1 MFDEKVI
8 LTRLQNG
15 ESIGDIA
22 EELTDML
29 NKVNHKYEDSKRVAE
44 EAKRKR
50 EASKRSELKALV
62 QMIGKWYNDYIAT
75 TEEEKVVFSQ
85 ALQGT
90 DIEDMIGLFEG
101 MHEIIVPL
109 LSVVDPPVQKKE
121 KKVQETTDDVIS
133 AFLKDMGWEK
143 EKYPRE

>member
-75 TEEEKVVFSQ
+75 TEEEKAVFSQ

-121 KKVQETTDDVIS
+121 KKIQKNTDDVIS
-133 AFLKDMGWEK
+133 AFLKDMGW
-143 EKYPRE
+143 

>member
-15 ESIGDIA
+15 ESVEAIA
-22 EELTDML
+22 KELTDVL
-29 NKVNHKYEDSKRVAE
+29 NKANHKYEDTKRAAE

-75 TEEEKVVFSQ
+75 TEEEKVAFGE
-85 ALQGT
+85 ALQEA
-90 DIEDMIGLFEG
+90 DIEEVIGLFEG
-101 MHEIIVPL
+101 IHEIIVPL
-109 LSVVDPPVQKKE
+109 LSVIDPPVQKKE
-121 KKVQETTDDVIS
+121 KKVQKKDTDDVINT
-133 AFLKDMGWEK
+133 FLKQMGW
-143 EKYPRE
+143 

>member
-15 ESIGDIA
+15 ESVEDIA

-50 EASKRSELKALV
+50 EASKRSEFKALV

-75 TEEEKVVFSQ
+75 SEEEKVAFGQ
-85 ALQGT
+85 ALQEA
-90 DIEDMIGLFEG
+90 DIEGMIELFEG
-101 MHEIIVPL
+101 VHEIVVPL
-109 LSVVDPPVQKKE
+109 LEVIDLPAQKKE
-121 KKVQETTDDVIS
+121 KKVQKNTDDVIS
-133 AFLKDMGWEK
+133 AFLKDMGW
-143 EKYPRE
+143 

>member
-15 ESIGDIA
+15 ESVEDIA
-22 EELTDML
+22 KELTDVL
-29 NKVNHKYEDSKRVAE
+29 NKANHKYEDTKREAE
-44 EAKRKR
+44 KAKQKR
-50 EASKRSELKALV
+50 EASKRSELKALA
-62 QMIGKWYNDYIAT
+62 QMAGKWYNDYIAT

-121 KKVQETTDDVIS
+121 KKIQKNTDDVIS
-133 AFLKDMGWEK
+133 AFLKDMGW
-143 EKYPRE
+143 

>member
-15 ESIGDIA
+15 ESVEDIA
-22 EELTDML
+22 KELTDVL
-29 NKVNHKYEDSKRVAE
+29 NKANHKYEDTKRAAE

-75 TEEEKVVFSQ
+75 TEEEKVAFGE
-85 ALQGT
+85 ALQEA
-90 DIEDMIGLFEG
+90 DIEEVIELFEG
-101 MHEIIVPL
+101 VHEIIVPL
-109 LSVVDPPVQKKE
+109 LSVIDPPVQKKE
-121 KKVQETTDDVIS
+121 KKIQKKDTDDVINT
-133 AFLKDMGWEK
+133 FLKNMGW
-143 EKYPRE
+143 

>member
-29 NKVNHKYEDSKRVAE
+29 NKINHKYEDSKRVAE

-75 TEEEKVVFSQ
+75 TEEEKVAFGE
-85 ALQGT
+85 ALQEA

-109 LSVVDPPVQKKE
+109 LNVVDPPVQKKE
-121 KKVQETTDDVIS
+121 KKVQKNTDDVIS
-133 AFLKDMGWEK
+133 AFLKDMGW
-143 EKYPRE
+143 

>member
-15 ESIGDIA
+15 ESVEDIA

-50 EASKRSELKALV
+50 EASKRSEFKALV
-62 QMIGKWYNDYIAT
+62 QMIGNWYNDYIAT
-75 TEEEKVVFSQ
+75 TEEEKIAFSQ
-85 ALQGT
+85 ALQEA
-90 DIEDMIGLFEG
+90 DIEGMIELFEG
-101 MHEIIVPL
+101 VHEIVVPL
-109 LSVVDPPVQKKE
+109 LEVIDLPAQKKE
-121 KKVQETTDDVIS
+121 KKVQKNTDDVIS
-133 AFLKDMGWEK
+133 AFLKDMGW
-143 EKYPRE
+143 

>member
-75 TEEEKVVFSQ
+75 TEEEEVVFSQ
-85 ALQGT
+85 ALEGT

-121 KKVQETTDDVIS
+121 KKIQKNTDDVIS
-133 AFLKDMGWEK
+133 AFLKDMGW
-143 EKYPRE
+143 

>member
-85 ALQGT
+85 ALQEA

-121 KKVQETTDDVIS
+121 KKAQKNTDDVIS
-133 AFLKDMGWEK
+133 AFLKDMGW
-143 EKYPRE
+143 

>member
-121 KKVQETTDDVIS
+121 KKIQKNTDDVIS
-133 AFLKDMGWEK
+133 AFLKDMGW
-143 EKYPRE
+143 

>member
-15 ESIGDIA
+15 ESVEDIA

-50 EASKRSELKALV
+50 EASKKSEFKALV

-75 TEEEKVVFSQ
+75 TEEEKVAFGE
-85 ALQGT
+85 ALQEA
-90 DIEDMIGLFEG
+90 DIEDMIELFEG
-101 MHEIIVPL
+101 VHEIIAPL
-109 LSVVDPPVQKKE
+109 LSVIDSPAQKKE
-121 KKVQETTDDVIS
+121 QKVQKNTDDVIS
-133 AFLKDMGWEK
+133 AFLKDMGW
-143 EKYPRE
+143 